1 MLANWVRELPI
12 VLLGLRSALQD
23 TGVTA
28 SQLLYGQTIRLP
40 GDLLQP
46 TNVVREPNNF
56 VQNLR
61 ESIQHAIHT
70 NPDERFNDRKIF
82 IPQTLATASHVFVRH
97 DAASPPLTPPYD
109 GPYRVLKR
117 HEHFYEVELPRG
129 PKAISIERLKPAF
142 LLQPNTDTDKE
153 AANITPPEIPQR
165 PATKNTTAPAPATAP
180 PQPYVTRSG
189 RISKQRVRFR

>member
-1 MLANWVRELPI
+1 M
-12 VLLGLRSALQD
+12 
-23 TGVTA
+23 
-28 SQLLYGQTIRLP
+28 
-40 GDLLQP
+40 QP

-189 RISKQRVRFR
+189 RISKQRVRFC